1 MEALKG
7 VRIRIFDSD
16 EVEVR
21 NVSFQHFGYD
31 DIGKKKVEALRDSLA
46 GCENEF
52 LEIEACPYDIR
63 SPSALGECHIVVVC
77 VDSSEARRVVH
88 SSSESWADIRCAGDG
103 FIAIDHRVADSV
115 VESLTTDQEPKSCQL
130 EGALETGN
138 VQMGFLASAAWG
150 VQWVVQTLRQMA
162 GEGNAMPPLPT
173 STSITFGTMGRLP
186 LKEAPTD
193 E

>member
-1 MEALKG
+1 M
-7 VRIRIFDSD
+7 
-16 EVEVR
+16 
-21 NVSFQHFGYD
+21 
-31 DIGKKKVEALRDSLA
+31 
-46 GCENEF
+46 
-52 LEIEACPYDIR
+52 
-63 SPSALGECHIVVVC
+63 
-77 VDSSEARRVVH
+77 H